1 LGMKKSDEM
10 RWYAERLKILHKQE
24 EASRLEL
31 LAEALERKCSEPA
44 RITWDPG

>member
-1 LGMKKSDEM
+1 MNRILRRCAGMLRDWKLIHE
-10 RWYAERLKILHKQE
+10 E

-31 LAEALERKCSEPA
+31 LAEALERRGSEPA